1 MMQLLQRDASW
12 IGLSCG
18 RSLLM
23 AESFLF
29 WSKCNLDKYFNI
41 VNSCE
46 RFVRAPQRCPDTVI
60 PLNRVDYA
68 WRTPFLSNITLPPIR
83 VGPARCPP
91 KDFKIPIN
99 RMEVENY
106 AVMI

>member
-68 WRTPFLSNITLPPIR
+68 WRNPILEQHHASTNSGRTSPLSAE
-83 VGPARCPP
+83 G
-91 KDFKIPIN
+91 F
-99 RMEVENY
+99 
-106 AVMI
+106 